1 MASHTDDPVNVT
13 RCDIDFVG
21 IFFLFVDIE
30 IIFNI
35 IYIYIY
41 NRYRIVHLIRKEKR
55 GYLHSGVLVDP
66 ATSQALFFVHGVGH
80 RQQVWQMVEPSAR
93 GVKLDGVGHRQ
104 QVWPMVEPSAR
115 GAKLD
120 VFYPRML
127 EAEFGPTGPARRV
140 LLQKL

>member
-21 IFFLFVDIE
+21 IFFLFVDID

-35 IYIYIY
+35 IHIYIYIY
-41 NRYRIVHLIRKEKR
+41 NRYRIVNLIRKEKR
-55 GYLHSGVLVDP
+55 GYSHSGVLVDP
-66 ATSQALFFVHGVGH
+66 ATSQPLFFLHGVGH
-80 RQQVWQMVEPSAR
+80 RQQVWQ
-93 GVKLDGVGHRQ
+93 
-104 QVWPMVEPSAR
+104 MVEPSAR